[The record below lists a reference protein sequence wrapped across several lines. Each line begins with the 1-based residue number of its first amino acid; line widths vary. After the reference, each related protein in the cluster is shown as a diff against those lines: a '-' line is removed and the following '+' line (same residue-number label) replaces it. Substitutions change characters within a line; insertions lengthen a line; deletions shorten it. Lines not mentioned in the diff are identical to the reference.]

1 MVKISNKEMI
11 QPILN
16 KFEGGE
22 LMAKGMKL
30 NLQLFGEKP
39 KTIWELKQAV
49 TPGTLEMYIYGNVQG
64 DYYDW
69 WKNEEVESETSA
81 NHFRNELA
89 KYPDVTQ
96 IDIYINSYGGSV
108 FEGTAIYSQLKR
120 HPAKK
125 IVHDDGFICSVAA
138 TIAMCA
144 DWLIMPRNTMMFIHN
159 ATNYAYGNSKQLR
172 KAADDL
178 DVIMQGNIQAYLEKS
193 NGKITEEKL
202 IELMEAETWL
212 TAQQCYEYGFC
223 DEVLGQ
229 EVDLTEAKQLLQQMN
244 KTLEQQLN
252 YNKALSA
259 QFKELVVAPVQKTP
273 EPKAPPN
280 DPEPP
285 KESKFNRFLN
295 QIKKKEEK

>member
-1 MVKISNKEMI
+1 M
-11 QPILN
+11 
-16 KFEGGE
+16 
-22 LMAKGMKL
+22 
-30 NLQLFGEKP
+30 P
-39 KTIWELKQAV
+39 KNIIWKLKQAV
-49 TPGTLEMYIYGNVQG
+49 TPGALEMYIYGDVKGN
-64 DYYDW
+64 YYDW
-69 WKNEEVESETSA
+69 WKGEEVESETSA

-108 FEGTAIYSQLKR
+108 FEGTAIYTQLKR

-125 IVHDDGFICSVAA
+125 VVHDDGFICSVAA

-159 ATNYAYGNSKQLR
+159 AMNGVFGNAKQLR

-193 NGKITEEKL
+193 KGKITEAKL

-212 TAQQCYEYGFC
+212 TAQQCYDYGFC
-223 DEVLGQ
+223 DEILGQ
-229 EVDLTEAKQLLQQMN
+229 EADLTEAKQMLQSMN
-244 KTLEQQLN
+244 KTIEQQLS

-259 QFKELVVAPVQKTP
+259 QFKEITETLAQKTP
-273 EPKAPPN
+273 DREPVPAIDPV
-280 DPEPP
+280 PEPP
-285 KESKFNRFLN
+285 KVSKFTRLLN
-295 QIKKKEEK
+295 QIKIEEEK